1 MYFDKIELAV
11 HMLRIL
17 FLSLLVSFS
26 LLSKAQIIVQTEGEA
41 PKGRDT
47 LQVVFHND
55 KWVIAHTIKWGETLF
70 KLSKRY
76 HVPPALLA
84 DMNKVSYQTGLV
96 PDSTLYIPLGAYNQV
111 KRNSTNRSDIRPLL
125 YKVGKYDNLFRIAHV
140 SGVQQK
146 QMQKWNKMPDNYIEE
161 GRQLF
166 VGWVLYDMTAEE
178 AGVEEVNKKK
188 KGKSL
193 DSIAK
198 KKEKKVGYDTVKKVV
213 NGKTVI
219 VLRKNWR
226 DTLPKIERLYMS
238 QTSDEKLVVE
248 EKGAAVFFEMKNK
261 PTGAKKY
268 YAFHNTAKVGT
279 IIKVHNPGTDKTVF
293 VKVLGPVPQTKQ
305 YHNCIIGISSGAKEK
320 LLAVEDKLWC
330 ELKFAPN
337 NL

>member
-1 MYFDKIELAV
+1 
-11 HMLRIL
+11 MLRV
-17 FLSLLVSFS
+17 FLLVLFVSIS
-26 LLSKAQIIVQTEGEA
+26 ALTKAQIIVQTEGA
-41 PKGRDT
+41 VPKGPDT
-47 LQVVFHND
+47 LHVVFHDD

-84 DMNKVSYQTGLV
+84 DMNKLSYQTGLV

-111 KRNSTNRSDIRPLL
+111 KRNATERTDVRPL
-125 YKVGKYDNLFRIAHV
+125 YYIVRKYDNLFRIAHL

-161 GRQLF
+161 GRRLF

-188 KGKSL
+188 K
-193 DSIAK
+193 
-198 KKEKKVGYDTVKKVV
+198 KKEKEENVDTAVVKKKQRKVGYDTIKKVV
-213 NGKTVI
+213 DGKTVI

-238 QTSDEKLVVE
+238 QTSDEKLLVE
-248 EKGAAVFFEMKNK
+248 EKGAAAFFEMKNK
-261 PTGAKKY
+261 PSSGAKKF

-279 IIKVHNPGTDKTVF
+279 IIKVRNPGTDKTVF
-293 VKVLGPVPQTKQ
+293 VKVLGPVPDTKQ

-320 LLAVEDKLWC
+320 LLAEEDKLWC